1 MTGRLPSSVIC
12 PHNTYP
18 SCVGVPA
25 ESVRAL
31 CHRALCRT
39 FSHVF
44 LREQSV
50 LSAPFFFFLFGGL
63 PKKPFFSHTKKVAAV
78 LLVVFRVLW
87 GSEHREKKRRLGFLD
102 WMVSRLSSFSKSMN
116 IFNFLIIDLN
126 TRLFWG
132 GGTVMMISE
141 KTKWPDYIIFHWK
154 NLLILDFERCF
165 MRQRAKI
172 VSPSSAIM
180 CHPFFFLPP
189 PLFSTAC

>member
-1 MTGRLPSSVIC
+1 MRNSDAGNRSRFLDKLIYLSPGTRCERNALKEQRLYSKGCEMTGRLPSSVVC

-63 PKKPFFSHTKKVAAV
+63 PKKPFFSHTKKVVAV

-102 WMVSRLSSFSKSMN
+102 WMVARLSSFSKSMN

-126 TRLFWG
+126 TRLF
-132 GGTVMMISE
+132 
-141 KTKWPDYIIFHWK
+141 
-154 NLLILDFERCF
+154 
-165 MRQRAKI
+165 
-172 VSPSSAIM
+172 
-180 CHPFFFLPP
+180 
-189 PLFSTAC
+189 